1 MFHMAE
7 MVGPH
12 HGVAARGY
20 FQAEVVFREEEVP
33 QVVVAADF
41 QEEAGGLVEEGPEV
55 PGNIL

>member
-1 MFHMAE
+1 